1 MKFLSFKIDKEVRP
15 VIIVAV
21 IVSCCLLMLKSNL
34 PKNDEYEK
42 NLILATGFG
51 ITIIS
56 WFMVGYINN
65 KNEIKRNDLANAKSI
80 LETKR
85 SLRIKFLLDAYF
97 RLENMEQRNYES
109 LTDYF
114 IYMKYG
120 ESALTSIQLLGEQ
133 EVVKL
138 SNNFILSNG
147 QKYFQELLI
156 QLRADLRKELML
168 ADLPNTPDFAP
179 VMFRF
184 KKNPDVSFDLTAEQK
199 LQLTIKL
206 NELNLSMVK

>member
-1 MKFLSFKIDKEVRP
+1 
-15 VIIVAV
+15 
-21 IVSCCLLMLKSNL
+21 MLKSNL

-206 NELNLSMVK
+206 NELNLLMVK